1 MKTVLA
7 EPLTISKETLQA
19 FEKALGQ
26 GENEFFSYDT
36 KPASEEE
43 WEKRM
48 EGAEQVI
55 IANTKLPEEAVRKA
69 KALKYINVAFTGVD
83 HVPMDVCKELGIEV
97 SNAAGYSDEG
107 VAEEVIGLA
116 IALLRHMKAADQG
129 IRQGG
134 RAAEFLGAEIAG
146 RTVGIIGTGKIGTRV
161 AQLFKAMGANLIG
174 YNRSEHQEVI
184 QLGLEYKS
192 LEEVMKES
200 DIITVHLP
208 QNDHTRDFL
217 TKKEFDLMKP
227 TAILINCARGP
238 IVNSK
243 DLAEALKA
251 GKLAGAGVDVFNQEP
266 PLSEEP
272 LLEAPN
278 TILMP
283 HVAYFTQEAMEKRA
297 KIVLENA
304 VDYLEGRPVK
314 TRMI

>member
-7 EPLTISKETLQA
+7 EPLTISKEMVGK
-19 FEKALGQ
+19 FEEALGQ
-26 GENEFFSYDT
+26 GKNEFISYDT
-36 KPASEEE
+36 KPASLEE

-48 EGAEQVI
+48 EGADQVI
-55 IANTKLPEEAVRKA
+55 VANTKLPEEAVRKA
-69 KALKYINVAFTGVD
+69 KTLKYINVAFTGVD
-83 HVPMDVCKELGIEV
+83 HVPMDTCKELGIQV

-107 VAEEVIGLA
+107 VAEEVIGLT

-129 IRQGG
+129 IRKGAK
-134 RAAEFLGAEIAG
+134 AADFLGAEIAG

-161 AQLFKAMGANLIG
+161 AQLFKAMGARLIG
-174 YNRSEHQEVI
+174 YNRSEHQAVKD
-184 QLGLEYKS
+184 LGLEYKS

-208 QNDHTRDFL
+208 QNAHTKDFL
-217 TKKEFDLMKP
+217 SKKEFDLMKP

-243 DLAEALKA
+243 DLAEALKE

-266 PLSEEP
+266 PLTEEP
-272 LLEAPN
+272 LLDAPN

-297 KIVLENA
+297 QIVLENA
-304 VDYLEGRPVK
+304 IDYLEGRPVK

>member
-1 MKTVLA
+1 
-7 EPLTISKETLQA
+7 
-19 FEKALGQ
+19 
-26 GENEFFSYDT
+26 
-36 KPASEEE
+36 
-43 WEKRM
+43 
-48 EGAEQVI
+48 
-55 IANTKLPEEAVRKA
+55 
-69 KALKYINVAFTGVD
+69 
-83 HVPMDVCKELGIEV
+83 
-97 SNAAGYSDEG
+97 
-107 VAEEVIGLA
+107 
-116 IALLRHMKAADQG
+116 
-129 IRQGG
+129 
-134 RAAEFLGAEIAG
+134 
-146 RTVGIIGTGKIGTRV
+146 
-161 AQLFKAMGANLIG
+161 
-174 YNRSEHQEVI
+174 
-184 QLGLEYKS
+184 
-192 LEEVMKES
+192 
-200 DIITVHLP
+200 
-208 QNDHTRDFL
+208 
-217 TKKEFDLMKP
+217 MKP